1 LLTLLYYI
9 YIFFFYGLIID
20 FITILHHSCRWYVT
34 FFYLVSNLIFFFFK
48 PNTARRG
55 FNTYKRIIIIHQYT
69 SPHIILFCF
78 AFVFFVFS
86 RPKNDLFTIRSVRRQ
101 GFRGI
106 VNLIGLTK
114 CVAEGGV
121 WKNYRIAFLG
131 SRIQSSSDQQARCK
145 PLFVG
150 YLQTTS
156 VPFIYITSYV

>member
-1 LLTLLYYI
+1 L
-9 YIFFFYGLIID
+9 FFGA
-20 FITILHHSCRWYVT
+20 
-34 FFYLVSNLIFFFFK
+34 
-48 PNTARRG
+48 P
-55 FNTYKRIIIIHQYT
+55 
-69 SPHIILFCF
+69 
-78 AFVFFVFS
+78 
-86 RPKNDLFTIRSVRRQ
+86 NDLFTIRSVYRQ

-106 VNLIGLTK
+106 VNLIGLTM

-156 VPFIYITSYV
+156 VPLYSITSYVNMWINMCVSYFLFSVCMCLCFIFVRGTCTKPVTFGSIFYIPEFRYYNNIRYNIYTRTRRPNDCNASATGLG